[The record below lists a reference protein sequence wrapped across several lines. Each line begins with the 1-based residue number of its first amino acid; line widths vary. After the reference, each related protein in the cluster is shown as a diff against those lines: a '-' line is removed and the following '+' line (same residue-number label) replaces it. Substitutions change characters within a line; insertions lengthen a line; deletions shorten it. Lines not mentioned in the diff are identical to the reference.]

1 MKVKTLSVLGPHN
14 ASGSGSTL
22 CVLLVSG
29 AEGVGLMKVQ
39 ITLFR
44 HYIEAPKTIEA
55 QTSFSAAQLILLAR
69 PFS

>member
-14 ASGSGSTL
+14 ASGSGSI
-22 CVLLVSG
+22 LLVSG

-44 HYIEAPKTIEA
+44 HYIEAQKTIEA
-55 QTSFSAAQLILLAR
+55 QTSFLAAQLILFAR

>member
-44 HYIEAPKTIEA
+44 HYIEA
-55 QTSFSAAQLILLAR
+55 QTSFSVAQLVLLAR